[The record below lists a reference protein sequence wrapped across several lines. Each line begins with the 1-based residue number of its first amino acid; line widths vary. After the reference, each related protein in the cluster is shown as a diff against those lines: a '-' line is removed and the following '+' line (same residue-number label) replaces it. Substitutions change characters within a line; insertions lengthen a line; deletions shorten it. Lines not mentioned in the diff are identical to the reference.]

1 MKISTN
7 ELVLDFEAFAR
18 ENLYS
23 LPPGRIAEYIDK
35 PSPLRF
41 SRDGGRDLDCFA
53 FLHNTGI
60 GTIGDWHNVEASK
73 IVFNY
78 FKRKG
83 IPLSKEEEENLAK
96 EAKEMEARAKEEM
109 EKTWREKARECAL
122 EFENLPEMV
131 TPIGYFARKGF
142 STISGDIRMKGETAV
157 VPFFDGE
164 GLISTLQDIT
174 PEGIKRWRSGA
185 KKASSFFPIGLKKA
199 EDREKLFRTRVYIC
213 EGVATGL
220 SVYLATGVPTIVAGD
235 AGNLLPVS
243 RLFSNSTIVAD
254 YDIPSHA
261 GEEYAKETGRPY
273 IVVKDPEDASAKF
286 DADDYRRKYGLDAL
300 GDFISSNKDNYFLSL
315 SQFRKKFRHTG
326 YVVKHIINKSS
337 INCIFGPSNTG
348 KTFVMLDL
356 ALSVATRKELWHGAR
371 IHGGPVVYFCAE
383 GQTAFPKRVEA
394 WCQEN
399 GIEEKALEGAFW
411 LHGVPENLSDEE
423 AMRKVIS
430 EIEALPEPPS
440 LVCLDTFIRF
450 LNGDEK
456 NSEDVIKLL
465 NSLEKLTEKGISVVY
480 TNHPGKNPE
489 TQGSQTGSYRNRT
502 NIDTELCL
510 EKSDAEVVRLYHT
523 KPRDGLF
530 YELFLRLPIVEM
542 GIDEDGEAITQRVV
556 RTETPLRPLG
566 EAKQEASP
574 SEKQVEDANLL
585 LKILKKHEPKIESLE
600 GEVEISRE
608 EAKEI
613 LMEHFLG
620 FKYDEAK
627 AKAKTKDALVMSK
640 SSWLTRCKSEG
651 WISFIS
657 SQPKQGVTSFRVALE
672 NLPKQSDFMLKLM
685 DGEVHLN
692 KEIEG

>member
-1 MKISTN
+1 MTITTN
-7 ELVLDFEAFAR
+7 ELVADFEKFAR
-18 ENLYS
+18 ENNYF
-23 LPPGRIAEYIDK
+23 LPPGRIAEFINK
-35 PSPLRF
+35 ATPLRF
-41 SRDGGRDLDCFA
+41 SRDGGRDSDCFA
-53 FLHNTGI
+53 YLYSKGV
-60 GTIGDWHNVEASK
+60 GTLGDWHDLEGSK
-73 IVFNY
+73 IVYNF
-78 FKRKG
+78 FDRSGQEISEEDRKA
-83 IPLSKEEEENLAK
+83 LAQ
-96 EAKEMEARAKEEM
+96 EAKEMEAKTKEEA
-109 EKTWREKARECAL
+109 ERTWRKKARECAT
-122 EFENLPEMV
+122 EFANLPKMES
-131 TPIGYFARKGF
+131 PLGYFTRKGF
-142 STISGDIRMKGETAV
+142 EKLEGDIREKGETAV

-164 GLISTLQDIT
+164 GNISTLQDIT
-174 PEGIKRWRSGA
+174 PEGVKKWKSGA
-185 KKASSFFPIGLKKA
+185 KKAGSFFPIGIKKS
-199 EDREKLFRTRVYIC
+199 EDREQLFRIRVYIT

-220 SVYLATGVPTIVAGD
+220 SVYLATGTPTIVAGD
-235 AGNLLPVS
+235 AGNFIPVA
-243 RLFSNSTIVAD
+243 RLFPNATIVAD
-254 YDIPSHA
+254 YDVTSHT
-261 GEEYAKETGRPY
+261 GEEYAKKTGRPY
-273 IVVKDPEDASAKF
+273 ILMKDPGDDSVSF

-430 EIEALPEPPS
+430 EIEALPAPPV

-450 LNGDEK
+450 LEGDEK
-456 NSEDVIKLL
+456 NSEDVTRFL
-465 NSLEKLTEKGISVVY
+465 NSLEQLTAKGISVVY

-489 TQGSQTGSYRNRT
+489 TQGSQMGSYRNRT
-502 NIDTELCL
+502 NIDVELCL
-510 EKSDAEVVRLYHT
+510 EKVDDEMVRLFHT

-566 EAKQEASP
+566 EAKQEVSP
-574 SEKQVEDANLL
+574 SEKQVEDSNLL

-620 FKYDEAK
+620 FKFDEAK
-627 AKAKTKDALVMSK
+627 AKAKVKDALVTSK
-640 SSWLTRCKSEG
+640 SSWLIRCKSAG
-651 WISFIS
+651 WISSIS
-657 SQPKQGVTSFRVALE
+657 SQPKQGVSAFRVALE
-672 NLPKQSDFMLKLM
+672 KLPPESNFMLKLM

-692 KEIEG
+692 NNCGG